1 MDLYAFFQMKIYC
14 CYCLL
19 LLVEVFPVIHGQS
32 QCNWIISESRNHQ
45 KFSYICG
52 ANGSKIFEL
61 ELNPPG
67 GYNVAICYGDMKILT
82 FQSLNTSQVYHS
94 KI

>member
-1 MDLYAFFQMKIYC
+1 MKIYC
-14 CYCLL
+14 CYWIL

-32 QCNWIISESRNHQ
+32 QCNWNISESWNHQ

-61 ELNPPG
+61 ELNASE

-82 FQSLNTSQVYHS
+82 FKKLEIKTIVEN
-94 KI
+94 III